1 MIMTRTPVRFVAGL
15 LAMGLVAALV
25 AVGTAESASAAPT
38 PGAKCKKVGKIT
50 SNGLICKRKN
60 GKKVFVRIP
69 ASSSST
75 STPSGTAAPAP
86 EAPTSPEFT
95 AAEKEIIKKA
105 FADALTGK
113 QVDRTFSDANSLTQ
127 LIWHLCPGNRYGLV
141 SNLSFTGSGSTTS
154 TEVGS
159 WTIADAGGIRNL
171 VEGVVLQMTPADPSI
186 SPYTLEIAAFAD
198 GRLEANGRRAVVSP
212 SGEC

>member
-1 MIMTRTPVRFVAGL
+1 MIVTSTPVRFVAGL
-15 LAMGLVAALV
+15 LAMGLVSALV

-38 PGAKCKKVGKIT
+38 PGSKCKKVGKTT

-60 GKKVFVRIP
+60 GKKVFVRITA
-69 ASSSST
+69 ASSSSV
-75 STPSGTAAPAP
+75 TPSGAAAPAA
-86 EAPTSPEFT
+86 ETPTSPEFT

-105 FADALTGK
+105 FVDALTGR

-154 TEVGS
+154 TEVGT
-159 WTIADAGGIRNL
+159 WAIVDAGGIRNQ
-171 VEGVVLQMTPADPSI
+171 VEAVLLQMTPADPSI
-186 SPYTLEIAAFAD
+186 SPYTLEIDAFAD